1 MPDQRNKDY
10 GGRGGSLLSLG
21 TAGRHQR
28 SGASTASLLDTNGE
42 TNQALQHRLARSR
55 REARPNPLL
64 HALAARPDPERSAD
78 SEIDETV
85 SAGLREDF
93 GRGGHDRNQSRN
105 MVDGNRSPRDGDEI
119 RYGDHRLAGYEYDRQ
134 DPHPLIDPLKFING
148 IRRSKRLIAATT
160 IAGALISVMI
170 ALATPKQYE
179 AVGEVLVD
187 PRDIRLVDRELVNTN
202 VSPNTAIAI
211 VENQVRIMTSS
222 RVAGKVVDRLNLDT
236 DPEFNG
242 SSSGL
247 GIPNVVGLLRSLLV
261 RRDGPSGPGRSHA
274 IAVQTLLQSL
284 EVTRSGKTFVV
295 TVGVT
300 SESADKSALI
310 ANTVIDVFMEDSGEF
325 LSSAAGRAAN
335 ELGAKLAELR
345 AGVEE
350 AERKVEEFKGEKDL
364 IDARGYLVGDDEII
378 KINEQLAIARA
389 RTIELSAKAASARSL
404 DINSAIGGALPEG
417 VSSSLIT
424 ELRTQ
429 YADLRRQASQVA
441 IKFGAKHPQNQAIQA
456 QLEGAREQLRSELRR
471 IVASMQ
477 IELRRAVELEQKLAA
492 RFAALKARQVNIS
505 DDMVTLRELERE
517 SAAKRAVYESYLL
530 RARETGEQK
539 DLNSANLSVISSAAA
554 PLEPV
559 GPSRSM
565 ISIAGTVAGFLLGVG
580 LAGLRGATEGMFG
593 GGSPSGPHNPG
604 PNRRPTPPG
613 RPNDYRGQQQPDHP
627 DDRSRMAGAAEQAG
641 GVTAIDGQSDHQ
653 DMKMA
658 EPQPAA
664 AAVPP
669 PANATPHPA
678 AYSHPPAYTPFG
690 SFGGPAYPSVY
701 PVPYPIASPMPVY
714 AAPVYQPMP
723 YPQHAH
729 PHMMTGGYPPHA
741 PQIATPPQPAAP
753 PAETPFPAREAEPQH
768 PIPARYAKLDNRVH
782 KSQVNNIRDDLRDI
796 SNTIYN
802 LAERRSRRRA

>member
-1 MPDQRNKDY
+1 M
-10 GGRGGSLLSLG
+10 
-21 TAGRHQR
+21 
-28 SGASTASLLDTNGE
+28 
-42 TNQALQHRLARSR
+42 
-55 REARPNPLL
+55 L
-64 HALAARPDPERSAD
+64 HALAARPDPDRLAD
-78 SEIDETV
+78 AEIDESV
-85 SAGLREDF
+85 SAGLQRDIDADRHDRRRNDEPVGGGRHRRDEDDTIHDDRYA
-93 GRGGHDRNQSRN
+93 GYGHDQDN
-105 MVDGNRSPRDGDEI
+105 PR
-119 RYGDHRLAGYEYDRQ
+119 
-134 DPHPLIDPLKFING
+134 PLIDPFKFFDG

-160 IAGALISVMI
+160 IAGALIGVMI

-179 AVGEVLVD
+179 AVGEILVD
-187 PRDIRLVDRELVNTN
+187 PRDIRLVDRELVDTN

-242 SSSGL
+242 SASRL

-261 RRDGPSGPGRSHA
+261 RRDGPSGPGRNHA
-274 IAVQTLLQSL
+274 IAVQTLLENL

-310 ANTVIDVFMEDSGEF
+310 ANTVIDVFLENSGEF

-345 AGVEE
+345 ASVEE
-350 AERKVEEFKGEKDL
+350 AERKVEAFKGEKDL

-404 DINSAIGGALPEG
+404 DIDSAIGGALPEG
-417 VSSSLIT
+417 VNSSLIT

-429 YADLRRQASQVA
+429 YADLRRLASQA
-441 IKFGAKHPQNQAIQA
+441 EIKFGPKHPENRAIQA

-471 IVASMQ
+471 IAASMQ
-477 IELRRAVELEQKLAA
+477 IELKRAVELEQKLAA
-492 RFAALKARQVNIS
+492 RFAALKARQVNVS

-559 GPSRSM
+559 GPSRAM
-565 ISIAGTVAGFLLGVG
+565 ISIAGTMAGFLLGIG
-580 LAGLRGATEGMFG
+580 LGGLRGATEGMFG
-593 GGSPSGPHNPG
+593 GSSPAGPHNPG
-604 PNRRPTPPG
+604 PHRRPTPPG
-613 RPNDYRGQQQPDHP
+613 RPDDYRGRAQPDHP
-627 DDRSRMAGAAEQAG
+627 DDRSRMAGTAEQDGVAAAMRNQAG
-641 GVTAIDGQSDHQ
+641 AEHENMQAPQ
-653 DMKMA
+653 PAAPAK

-664 AAVPP
+664 APHGTTVPP
-669 PANATPHPA
+669 AASAAHPT
-678 AYSHPPAYTPFG
+678 AYNHPPVYSPYG
-690 SFGGPAYPSVY
+690 PFGGPAYPAPY
-701 PVPYPIASPMPVY
+701 PVAAPMPIY
-714 AAPVYQPMP
+714 PAPVLQPMP
-723 YPQHAH
+723 YPQPVYPA
-729 PHMMTGGYPPHA
+729 MAMGGYPPPPPA
-741 PQIATPPQPAAP
+741 APPQPAAP
-753 PAETPFPAREAEPQH
+753 PAETSHPVHDPEPQRPVH
-768 PIPARYAKLDNRVH
+768 ARSAPENGRAER
-782 KSQVNNIRDDLRDI
+782 SQVETIRGDLREIRD
-796 SNTIYN
+796 TIYD
-802 LAERRSRRRA
+802 LAERRARRRA